1 MVVLLHLFGRHG
13 RSRPRAGAAWVA
25 GAVLVLAGLAP
36 MWARSQ
42 PSPSPHD
49 VWLDLD
55 TAMGPIVNRPRDV
68 DDGLT
73 LIQALAT
80 PELRVVGISAVFG
93 NAPLLEA
100 VANARAIA
108 ERFAPPGTQVY
119 SGAASSDG
127 LGHETEATRA
137 LAAAL
142 ARQPLT
148 VLALGPVTNVATVVA
163 GHPELRPRIR
173 RIVMVAA
180 RRPGFDFHPVGRP
193 ELKFP
198 DANFEKDVPAMQA
211 LIDSGIPLVF
221 AGYESS
227 SDVWL
232 TRAHLD
238 AVGASGPRGQ
248 WIRDNSHAWLERFE
262 RTLKLPGF
270 NPFDT
275 LAVGWVAHPE
285 WFTAV
290 DVRTHI
296 TRGPDD
302 RVGTGPAAGR
312 ASKAYLVCEP
322 TDGGVAPHL
331 YLTGAAPSFMPWLIE
346 RLSAR

>member
-1 MVVLLHLFGRHG
+1 MSTPLPSSLAPTRPQRRPRAAVVAGVVLL
-13 RSRPRAGAAWVA
+13 V
-25 GAVLVLAGLAP
+25 AGLAP
-36 MWARSQ
+36 MWAQ
-42 PSPSPHD
+42 TPATPHD

-55 TAMGPIVNRPRDV
+55 TAMGPIVDPPRDV

-80 PELRVVGISAVFG
+80 PEVRVVGISAVFG
-93 NAPLLEA
+93 NAPLPEA
-100 VANARAIA
+100 VPNTRAIV
-108 ERFAPPGTQVY
+108 ERFAPGLAVH
-119 SGAASSDG
+119 SGAASGDD
-127 LGHETEATRA
+127 LGQETDATRA

-142 ARQPLT
+142 ERQPLT
-148 VLALGPVTNVATVVA
+148 LLALGPVTNVATVVA
-163 GHPELRPRIR
+163 RRPDLRPRIR
-173 RIVMVAA
+173 RIVLVAA
-180 RRPGFDFHPVGRP
+180 RRPGFDFHPAGRP

-198 DANFEKDVPAMQA
+198 DANFEKDVAGMQT

-221 AGYESS
+221 AGYEVS

-238 AVGASGPRGQ
+238 AIAARSPRGQ
-248 WIRDNSHAWLERFE
+248 WIRDTSHAWLAYFE
-262 RTLKLPGF
+262 RALKLPGF

-285 WFTAV
+285 WFTSVAV
-290 DVRTHI
+290 RAHI

-322 TDGGVAPHL
+322 VEGGTSPHL
-331 YLTGAAPSFMPWLIE
+331 YLTASAPSFVPWLVE